1 MLLTFWTFYTLHQKH
16 AYCKTTENAAY
27 CTQVLEQSLHFCS
40 FKCLD
45 AQRSEKDQMWMSAL
59 ELTKT
64 NDAPFN
70 AIYSSA
76 INNNVASCIINL
88 RQTFEEEITLF
99 QSWEN

>member
-1 MLLTFWTFYTLHQKH
+1 MLPTAIGFG
-16 AYCKTTENAAY
+16 TEPSF
-27 CTQVLEQSLHFCS
+27 LF
-40 FKCLD
+40 FKCVD
-45 AQRSEKDQMWMSAL
+45 AQRSEKDQMGMSAT

-76 INNNVASCIINL
+76 INNNVASRVINL
-88 RQTFEEEITLF
+88 RQTFEEEITLI

>member
-1 MLLTFWTFYTLHQKH
+1 MLLTFWTFYIMHQKR

-45 AQRSEKDQMWMSAL
+45 AQRSEKDQMPMSAL

-76 INNNVASCIINL
+76 INDNVASCVINL
-88 RQTFEEEITLF
+88 RQTFEEEMTLF
-99 QSWEN
+99 QS